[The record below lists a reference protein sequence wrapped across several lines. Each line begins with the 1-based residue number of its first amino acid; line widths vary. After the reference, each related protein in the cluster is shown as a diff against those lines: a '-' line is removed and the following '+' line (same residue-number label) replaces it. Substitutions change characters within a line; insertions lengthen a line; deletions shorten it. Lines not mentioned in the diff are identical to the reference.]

1 MAYHGSVT
9 RTALENAIKPEHLR
23 ITTIIQLALMAGPVV
38 FSCMVLLML
47 VQQQELQGT
56 GAEGDYL
63 WMLTIAHLAFTVVS
77 FLAGQLLTQ
86 WRLAQFRSSADVN
99 NDTAV
104 TLAGK
109 CLSQHRQVTMMRL
122 ALVEGAAFFGLCVC
136 MIAVF
141 RGALPA
147 EPKYWI
153 NLASTALLVI
163 YGALTLPSKER
174 IGDLFDRV
182 YGI

>member
-38 FSCMVLLML
+38 FSCMVLLMV

-56 GAEGDYL
+56 GAEGDDL
-63 WMLTIAHLAFTVVS
+63 WLLTIAHLGLAVVS
-77 FLAGQLLTQ
+77 FLAGQLLMQ
-86 WRLAQFRSSADVN
+86 WRIAQFRTSEDMS

-104 TLAGK
+104 TLAEK
-109 CLSQHRQVTMMRL
+109 CLGLHRAVTLLRL
-122 ALVEGAAFFGLCVC
+122 APMEGAAFFGLCVC
-136 MIAVF
+136 VIAVV